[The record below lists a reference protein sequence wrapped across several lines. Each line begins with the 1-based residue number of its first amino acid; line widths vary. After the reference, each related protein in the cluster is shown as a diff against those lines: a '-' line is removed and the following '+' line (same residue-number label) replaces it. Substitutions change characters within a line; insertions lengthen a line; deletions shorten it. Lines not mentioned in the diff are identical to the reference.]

1 MTGTGLNVVADSPKG
16 RRMTGVRR
24 AILFLTFVAVAGA
37 ACGTKRPPADPGQP
51 FAQPIVLEDVPRHV
65 DEVMG
70 DLQKNLL
77 KPVRDVLRNAPVSTK
92 GMASNGSYG
101 RWVTIVSES
110 LITNSPLPKDIDTI
124 SERAYHDLAEISGV
138 STKPDAAITD
148 LGLLARRLH
157 VYFEKQ
163 SPEARKTAASYF
175 VSAFTIL
182 G

>member
-1 MTGTGLNVVADSPKG
+1 
-16 RRMTGVRR
+16 MTGVSR
-24 AILFLTFVAVAGA
+24 AIVLLAFAGIA
-37 ACGTKRPPADPGQP
+37 ISACGTKVPPLDAGAP

-65 DEVMG
+65 DEIMA

-77 KPVRDVLRNAPVSTK
+77 RPVRDVLRNAPVSTK
-92 GMASNGSYG
+92 GMASDGSYG

-110 LITNSPLPKDIDTI
+110 LITNAPLPKDIEEI
-124 SERAYHDLAEISGV
+124 SERAYHDLAHISGI
-138 STKPDAAITD
+138 STKPDAAVTN

-163 SPEARKTAASYF
+163 SAEARKTAASYF

>member
-1 MTGTGLNVVADSPKG
+1 MN
-16 RRMTGVRR
+16 GVRR
-24 AILFLTFVAVAGA
+24 VILFVTFAAVAAA
-37 ACGTKRPPADPGQP
+37 ACGTKRPPIDPGEP
-51 FAQPIVLEDVPRHV
+51 FAQPIVVEDVPRHV
-65 DEVMG
+65 DAVMA

-77 KPVRDVLRNAPVSTK
+77 EPVREVLRNAPVSTK

-110 LITNSPLPKDIDTI
+110 LITNTALPKDIDEI
-124 SERAYHDLAEISGV
+124 SERAYHDLAEISGA
-138 STKPDAAITD
+138 STKPDAAITN

-163 SPEARKTAASYF
+163 SAEARKTAASYF

>member
-1 MTGTGLNVVADSPKG
+1 
-16 RRMTGVRR
+16 MTGVSR
-24 AILFLTFVAVAGA
+24 AILLLAFAAIAGA
-37 ACGTKRPPADPGQP
+37 ACATKVPPADPGEP

-65 DEVMG
+65 DEIMA

-92 GMASNGSYG
+92 GMASDGSYG
-101 RWVTIVSES
+101 RWITIVSES
-110 LITNSPLPKDIDTI
+110 LVTNSPLPKNIDDI
-124 SERAYHDLAEISGV
+124 SQRAYHDLAQISGA
-138 STKPDAAITD
+138 STKPDAAITN

-163 SPEARKTAASYF
+163 SAEARKTAASYF